1 MSTVSNS
8 YVQIPGNNNSAH
20 PTPQGFDSECVSY
33 LFYYLFHSSP
43 YTYVQHLV
51 MLIIEGNKLKSWKQ
65 QQLVRH
71 YLLSHIIAILN
82 LPSGKDVFVLAPT
95 GMGKV

>member
-1 MSTVSNS
+1 
-8 YVQIPGNNNSAH
+8 
-20 PTPQGFDSECVSY
+20 
-33 LFYYLFHSSP
+33 
-43 YTYVQHLV
+43 